1 MDNLVPGGI
10 AVAGG
15 SVEPP
20 KMPSADLI
28 NFRFDQ
34 SDKQMSEVSRKLDH
48 LSNSFVTKEE
58 VAAFRDECNMKIADI
73 QRQADADKAN
83 RRWWNRMLATATFS
97 ALFVSLGTLF
107 IYVILKIHTP

>member
-1 MDNLVPGGI
+1 MDNRETNGI
-10 AVAGG
+10 MVAAG

-34 SDKQMSEVSRKLDH
+34 SDKQMSEVNRKLDH
-48 LSNSFVTKEE
+48 LTNSFVTKEE
-58 VAAFRDECNMKIADI
+58 VAALRDECNMKIAEI
-73 QRQADADKAN
+73 QRSADTDKAN

-97 ALFVSLGTLF
+97 ALFVSLGTLI